1 MTSKEHLSDG
11 HEAEADEPVDE
22 HEASEVAVIGMA
34 GRFPGAKNLEEF
46 WRNLRNGVE
55 SVTFF
60 TPEEL
65 RADGAGAE
73 ELADPN
79 YVPAKAVL
87 EGVEEFDASYFDYNP
102 REAEMLDPQHR
113 VLLECAVEAFEDAGY
128 DPERFPGRISV
139 YAGVSAGSYLTANLA
154 SRADLIERVGAY
166 QVDIG
171 NHGEFVPTTIS
182 FKLNLKGPSIN
193 VQTACSTSLVAVHA
207 ACQSLLNGES
217 DMALA
222 GGGSITF
229 PHKEG
234 YLYQEEGIMSPDG
247 HCRAFDAAARG
258 TVGGEGAGLVVLKRL
273 SDARADGDRI
283 HAVIKGSAVNNDG
296 SLKVG
301 FTAPSVDG
309 QAEVISE
316 ALALAGVE
324 AETITYVETHGT
336 ATPLGDPIEVAALT
350 QAFRAGTQRRGFC
363 AIGSLKS
370 NVGHLDA
377 GAGIAGLIKTVLAL
391 KHGEIPP
398 SLHYERPN
406 PKIDFE
412 KSPFFVNARLTP
424 WEPADAPRR
433 AGVSS
438 FGIGGTNAHVILE
451 ESPPDPPSGE
461 TRPAQLLVLSART
474 STALEAAT
482 ANLGEYLNAHADANL
497 ADVAYT
503 LQTGRREFAHRRV
516 LVASDAADAAA
527 ALDARDPQ
535 RLLTNFQEPRHRPN
549 VFMFPGQGAQHAGM
563 SQGLYEAEPLF
574 RELIDRQAELLRPRL
589 GLDLRDVLYPAEAGA
604 EEAARLLKQTF
615 VTQPALFV
623 VEYALARLWMS
634 WGVRPA
640 AMIGHSV
647 GEYVAACLAGVFTA
661 DDALTLV
668 AERGRLM
675 QQLPAGQMLAVP
687 LSEREVNALLPPGL
701 SLAAVNAPDSCV
713 VAGAAEA
720 VGEFQSALGR
730 REIDSR
736 LLHTSHAFHSEMME
750 PMLGEFAELVR
761 RVKPSAPRIPFVSN
775 VTGTWVTT
783 AEATDPRY
791 WARHLR
797 QTVRF
802 DAGLRELLRE
812 SERILLEVGPG
823 HTLSGYARQH
833 PEKSAGQVILTSMRH
848 PRERRTDVETLL
860 TTLGKFWL
868 AGGRVDWSGFN
879 AGEQRRR
886 VTLPT
891 YPFERK
897 RYYVEPHAAPTREAT
912 TARRAA
918 LRKNPVAEWFY
929 VPSWKRLPPP
939 GAAVRGES
947 RPGWLVMADE
957 CGLGAELAARLAAA
971 GDGVV
976 TVRAGERF
984 VKVGERDYT
993 IDPRRKE
1000 DYQTLL
1006 GALAAERMT
1015 PERIVHL
1022 WGVTADEE
1030 SPAENAEFERAQELG
1045 LYSLIFLTQA
1055 LAENSEATRPRL
1067 TVVTNHA
1074 QEVGDGDVLRPEK
1087 ATVLAA
1093 CRVIPQEHP
1102 GIDCRAIDVS
1112 VPPAGSFGRER
1123 LAAQLASEVTAD
1135 GGDTTIAYRGRH
1147 RWAQTFER
1155 VETFETFEP
1164 FESVPPEESST
1175 RLRERGVYLI
1185 TGGLSGVALVLAGYL
1200 ARAARARLVLT
1211 GRGGLPERDEWDS
1224 WLASHGEDDE
1234 VSHRIGRVRELEAS
1248 GAEVLVL
1255 RADVSDVG
1263 QMRAALDH
1271 AERRFGAL
1279 DGVIHGAA
1287 LNGDDVDKEIAAMTP
1302 ADCERHFRVKARGL
1316 LVLEEILRD
1325 REVDFCLVLSSLSS
1339 VLGGLNFTAYAASNI
1354 FVDALVQRHNQRGR
1368 DNWTSVNWDGWNLD
1382 GAADEKQSRLSKVEE
1397 LWILPH
1403 EGAEA
1408 FGRILSMPPAS
1419 QVVVS
1424 TGDLQSRLDRW
1435 VKPSPAAVAEP
1446 EQRIEASEM
1455 HARPELASAYVAPE
1469 NELEQEVAGI
1479 WQELL
1484 GIRQVGIDD
1493 NFFDLGGHSLLA
1505 TMVISRL
1512 RKSFGVELQLRDI
1525 FESPTVGG
1533 LSLVVAQR
1541 VIERHEKQNIAQL
1554 LDELPGVELSAS
1566 PNSL

>member
-1 MTSKEHLSDG
+1 MMSREHLTDG
-11 HEAEADEPVDE
+11 HEAEANAPGDE
-22 HEASEVAVIGMA
+22 HEASEVAIIGMA

-46 WRNLRNGVE
+46 WRNLKNGVE

-65 RADGAGAE
+65 RSDGVGAE
-73 ELADPN
+73 ELADPD

-87 EGVEEFDASYFDYNP
+87 EDVELFDASYFDYNP

-273 SDARADGDRI
+273 SDARADGDTI

-316 ALALAGVE
+316 ALALAGVD

-336 ATPLGDPIEVAALT
+336 ATPLGDPIEIAALT
-350 QAFRAGTQRRGFC
+350 QAFRAGTQKRGFC

-377 GAGIAGLIKTVLAL
+377 GAGVAGLIKTVLAL

-412 KSPFFVNARLTP
+412 KSPFFVNARLTR
-424 WEPADAPRR
+424 WETAPAPRR

-474 STALEAAT
+474 SAALEAAT
-482 ANLGEYLNAHADANL
+482 ANLGEYLSAHGDANL

-503 LQTGRREFAHRRV
+503 LQAGRREFAHRRV
-516 LVASDAADAAA
+516 LVARDADDAAA
-527 ALDARDPQ
+527 SLSSRDPQ

-574 RELIDRQAELLRPRL
+574 REQVDRHAELLRPRL
-589 GLDLRDVLYPAEAGA
+589 GLDLRDVLYPTEAGA

-615 VTQPALFV
+615 ITQPALFV

-647 GEYVAACLAGVFTA
+647 GEYVAACLAGVLPA
-661 DDALTLV
+661 DDALMLV

-675 QQLPAGQMLAVP
+675 QQLPAGLMLAVP
-687 LSEREVNALLPPGL
+687 LPDKEVNALLPPGL
-701 SLAAVNAPDSCV
+701 SLAAVNTPNSCV

-720 VGEFQSALGR
+720 VSEFQAALGR
-730 REIDSR
+730 RELDSQ

-750 PMLGEFAELVR
+750 PILGEFAELVR
-761 RVKPSAPRIPFVSN
+761 GVKLSAPRIPFVSN
-775 VTGTWVTT
+775 VTGTWISG

-802 DAGLRELLRE
+802 AKGIGELLRE

-823 HTLSGYARQH
+823 HTLSGYAKQH
-833 PEKSAGQVILTSMRH
+833 PEQNVGQVILTSMRH
-848 PRERRTDVETLL
+848 PRDRRTDVETLL

-868 AGGRVDWSGFN
+868 AGGQVDWSGFT
-879 AGEQRRR
+879 ADEQRRR

-897 RYYVEPHAAPTREAT
+897 RYYVEPQPATREAT
-912 TARRAA
+912 TAGRAA
-918 LRKNPVAEWFY
+918 LRKNPVADWFY
-929 VPSWKRLPPP
+929 LPSWKRLPLP
-939 GAAVRGES
+939 GAAERGGQRDS
-947 RPGWLVMADE
+947 RLGWLVMADE
-957 CGLGAELAARLAAA
+957 CGLGAELAARLAAE
-971 GDGVV
+971 GDEVV

-984 VKVGERDYT
+984 MKVGERAYT

-1006 GALAAERMT
+1006 GALAAERLT
-1015 PERIVHL
+1015 PERVAHL
-1022 WGVTADEE
+1022 WGVTGGEE
-1030 SPAENAEFERAQELG
+1030 ASAGAGEFTRAQELG

-1055 LAENSEATRPRL
+1055 LAENSEGPPPRL

-1087 ATVLAA
+1087 ATVMAA

-1102 GIDCRAIDVS
+1102 GIACRTIDVS
-1112 VPPAGSFGRER
+1112 VPPAGSDRRER
-1123 LAAQLASEVTAD
+1123 LAAQLTSELTAD
-1135 GGDTTIAYRGRH
+1135 AADVTTAYRGRH
-1147 RWAQTFER
+1147 RWVQTFEP
-1155 VETFETFEP
+1155 VEAG
-1164 FESVPPEESST
+1164 PPEESAT
-1175 RLRERGVYLI
+1175 RLRERGVYVI

-1200 ARAARARLVLT
+1200 ASAARARLVLT

-1224 WLASHGEDDE
+1224 WLAAHGEDEE
-1234 VSHRIGRVRELEAS
+1234 VSHRIGRVRELEAL

-1255 RADVSDVG
+1255 RADVSDEG

-1279 DGVIHGAA
+1279 HGVIHGAA
-1287 LNGDDVDKEIAAMTP
+1287 LNGDDVDKEIAVMTP

-1316 LVLEEILRD
+1316 LVLEEVLRG

-1354 FVDALVQRHNQRGR
+1354 FVDALVQRHNQQGR
-1368 DNWTSVNWDGWNLD
+1368 DNWTSVNWDGWNID
-1382 GAADEKQSRLSKVEE
+1382 GVADEKQARSSRVEQ

-1424 TGDLQSRLDRW
+1424 TGDLQTRLGRW
-1435 VKPSPAAVAEP
+1435 VTHSAAAVAEP
-1446 EQRIEASEM
+1446 EQRVEASEL

-1469 NELEQEVAGI
+1469 NELEQEVADI
-1479 WQELL
+1479 WQEML
-1484 GIRQVGIDD
+1484 GIRQVGIHD
-1493 NFFDLGGHSLLA
+1493 NFFELGGHSLLA

-1541 VIERHEKQNIAQL
+1541 VIEHHDKQNIAQL
-1554 LDELPGVELSAS
+1554 LEELPGVELSAS

>member
-11 HEAEADEPVDE
+11 YEAEVAEPFDE
-22 HEASEVAVIGMA
+22 HEASEVAIIGMA

-46 WRNLRNGVE
+46 WRNLKNGVE

-65 RADGAGAE
+65 RADGADAE

-87 EGVEEFDASYFDYNP
+87 EDVELFDASYFDYNP

-128 DPERFPGRISV
+128 DPERFPGRVSV

-193 VQTACSTSLVAVHA
+193 IQTACSTSLVAVHA

-234 YLYQEEGIMSPDG
+234 YIYQEEGIMSPDG

-273 SDARADGDRI
+273 VDARADGDRI

-336 ATPLGDPIEVAALT
+336 ATPLGDPIEIAALT

-377 GAGIAGLIKTVLAL
+377 GAGVAGLIKTVLAL

-424 WEPADAPRR
+424 WETAPAPRR

-451 ESPPDPPSGE
+451 EPPPDPPSGE

-482 ANLGEYLNAHADANL
+482 ANLGEYLSAHLDTNL

-516 LVASDAADAAA
+516 LVARDAEDAVA
-527 ALDARDPQ
+527 ALNARDPQ

-574 RELIDRQAELLRPRL
+574 REQVDRHAELLRPRL

-634 WGVRPA
+634 WGVRPS

-647 GEYVAACLAGVFTA
+647 GEYVAACLAGVLA
-661 DDALTLV
+661 PDDALVLV

-675 QQLPAGQMLAVP
+675 QQLSTGQMLAVP
-687 LSEREVNALLPPGL
+687 LPEKEVNALLPPGL
-701 SLAAVNAPDSCV
+701 SLATVNTPNSCV

-720 VGEFQSALGR
+720 VNEFQSALASRGL
-730 REIDSR
+730 DSQ

-750 PMLGEFAELVR
+750 PMLGEFTELVR
-761 RVKPSAPRIPFVSN
+761 GLKLSAPRIPFVSN
-775 VTGTWVTT
+775 VTGTWIST
-783 AEATDPRY
+783 AEATDSRY

-802 DAGLRELLRE
+802 DAGLGELLRE

-833 PEKSAGQVILTSMRH
+833 PEKSVGQVILTSMRH
-848 PRERRTDVETLL
+848 PRDGRTDVETLL

-868 AGGRVDWSGFN
+868 AGGQVDWSGFN
-879 AGEQRRR
+879 ADEQRRR

-897 RYYVEPHAAPTREAT
+897 RYYVEPRPATREET
-912 TARRAA
+912 TTVGRAA
-918 LRKNPVAEWFY
+918 LRKKPIADWFY
-929 VPSWKRLPPP
+929 LPSWKRMPLP
-939 GAAVRGES
+939 GAAGRARGS
-947 RPGWLVMADE
+947 RLGWLVMADE

-971 GDGVV
+971 GDEVV
-976 TVRAGERF
+976 TVHAGERF
-984 VKVGERDYT
+984 MKVSERAYT
-993 IDPRRKE
+993 IDARRKE

-1006 GALAAERMT
+1006 GALAAERLT
-1015 PERIVHL
+1015 PERVVHL

-1030 SPAENAEFERAQELG
+1030 PATVDEGLERAQELG
-1045 LYSLIFLTQA
+1045 LYSLLFLTQA
-1055 LAENSEATRPRL
+1055 LTENSEGPRPRL

-1074 QEVGDGDVLRPEK
+1074 QEVSDGDVPRPEK
-1087 ATVLAA
+1087 ATVMAA

-1102 GIDCRAIDVS
+1102 GIACRIIDVS
-1112 VPPAGSFGRER
+1112 VPPAGSDRRER
-1123 LAAQLASEVTAD
+1123 LAAQLTSEVTAD

-1147 RWAQTFER
+1147 RWVQ
-1155 VETFETFEP
+1155 TFEP
-1164 FESVPPEESST
+1164 FEPFESAPPEESST

-1185 TGGLSGVALVLAGYL
+1185 TGGLSGVALVLAEHL
-1200 ARAARARLVLT
+1200 AREARARLVLT
-1211 GRGGLPERDEWDS
+1211 GRGGLPERDEWDA

-1234 VSHRIGRVRELEAS
+1234 VSYRIGRVRELEALGS
-1248 GAEVLVL
+1248 EVLVL
-1255 RADVSDVG
+1255 RADVSDEG
-1263 QMRAALDH
+1263 QMRAALEH
-1271 AERRFGAL
+1271 VERRFGAL

-1316 LVLEEILRD
+1316 LVLEEVLRG
-1325 REVDFCLVLSSLSS
+1325 REIDFCLVLSSLSS

-1354 FVDALVQRHNQRGR
+1354 FVDALVQRHNQEGR

-1382 GAADEKQSRLSKVEE
+1382 GAAEERQSRRSKVEQ

-1424 TGDLQSRLDRW
+1424 TGDLQSRLARW
-1435 VKPSPAAVAEP
+1435 VKPSPSAVEEP
-1446 EQRIEASEM
+1446 SQRIEASEL

-1469 NELEQEVAGI
+1469 NELEQEVADI

-1484 GIRQVGIDD
+1484 GIRQVGIHD

-1525 FESPTVGG
+1525 FESPTIGG

-1541 VIERHEKQNIAQL
+1541 VIEHHDKQNIAQL

>member
-1 MTSKEHLSDG
+1 M
-11 HEAEADEPVDE
+11 
-22 HEASEVAVIGMA
+22 
-34 GRFPGAKNLEEF
+34 
-46 WRNLRNGVE
+46 
-55 SVTFF
+55 
-60 TPEEL
+60 
-65 RADGAGAE
+65 
-73 ELADPN
+73 
-79 YVPAKAVL
+79 VL
-87 EGVEEFDASYFDYNP
+87 IIDD
-102 REAEMLDPQHR
+102 
-113 VLLECAVEAFEDAGY
+113 LL
-128 DPERFPGRISV
+128 
-139 YAGVSAGSYLTANLA
+139 L
-154 SRADLIERVGAY
+154 
-166 QVDIG
+166 
-171 NHGEFVPTTIS
+171 
-182 FKLNLKGPSIN
+182 
-193 VQTACSTSLVAVHA
+193 
-207 ACQSLLNGES
+207 
-217 DMALA
+217 
-222 GGGSITF
+222 GGF
-229 PHKEG
+229 
-234 YLYQEEGIMSPDG
+234 Q
-247 HCRAFDAAARG
+247 F
-258 TVGGEGAGLVVLKRL
+258 VLKRL
-273 SDARADGDRI
+273 ADAVSDGDFI

-336 ATPLGDPIEVAALT
+336 ATPLGDPIEIAALT
-350 QAFRAGTQRRGFC
+350 QAFRAGTQKRSFC

-424 WEPADAPRR
+424 WETDGAPRR

-482 ANLGEYLNAHADANL
+482 ANLGEYLGAHGDANL

-503 LQTGRREFAHRRV
+503 LQTGRREFAHRRA
-516 LVASDAADAAA
+516 LVARDAEDAAA
-527 ALDARDPQ
+527 ALGARDSQ

-574 RELIDRQAELLRPRL
+574 REQVERHAELLRPRL
-589 GLDLRDVLYPAEAGA
+589 GLDLRDVLYSAEAGA

-647 GEYVAACLAGVFTA
+647 GEYVAACLAGVLA
-661 DDALTLV
+661 AEDALVLV

-675 QQLPAGQMLAVP
+675 QQLPAGLMLAVP
-687 LSEREVNALLPPGL
+687 LPEREVNALLPPGL
-701 SLAAVNAPDSCV
+701 SLAAVNTPNSCV
-713 VAGAAEA
+713 VAGAAET
-720 VGEFQSALGR
+720 VSEFQTALGR
-730 REIDSR
+730 RGLDSQ

-750 PMLGEFAELVR
+750 PMLGEFAQLVR
-761 RVKPSAPRIPFVSN
+761 GVKLSAPRIPFVSN
-775 VTGTWVTT
+775 VTGTWITGS
-783 AEATDPRY
+783 EATDPRY

-802 DAGLRELLRE
+802 DAGLGELLRE

-833 PEKSAGQVILTSMRH
+833 PEKSVGQVILTSMRH
-848 PRERRTDVETLL
+848 PRDGRTDVETLL

-868 AGGRVDWSGFN
+868 AGGQVDWSGFN
-879 AGEQRRR
+879 ADEQRRR

-897 RYYVEPHAAPTREAT
+897 RYFVEPQPATREAK
-912 TARRAA
+912 TAGRAA
-918 LRKNPVAEWFY
+918 LRKNPVTDWFY
-929 VPSWKRLPPP
+929 LPSWKRMPLP
-939 GAAVRGES
+939 GAAARAHDS
-947 RPGWLVMADE
+947 RLGWLVLADE

-971 GDGVV
+971 GGEVV

-984 VKVGERDYT
+984 MKVGERAYT

-1006 GALAAERMT
+1006 GALAAERLT
-1015 PERIVHL
+1015 PERVAHL
-1022 WGVTADEE
+1022 WGVTGDEGP
-1030 SPAENAEFERAQELG
+1030 PASDDVFERAQELG

-1055 LAENSEATRPRL
+1055 LTENSEGPRPRL

-1087 ATVLAA
+1087 ATVMAA

-1102 GIDCRAIDVS
+1102 GIFCHTIDVS
-1112 VPPAGSFGRER
+1112 VPPAGSDRRER
-1123 LAAQLASEVTAD
+1123 LAAQLTSELTAD
-1135 GGDTTIAYRGRH
+1135 AGATTTAYRGRH
-1147 RWAQTFER
+1147 RWVQ
-1155 VETFETFEP
+1155 TFEP
-1164 FESVPPEESST
+1164 FEPLESGPPEESPT
-1175 RLRERGVYLI
+1175 RLRERGVYVI
-1185 TGGLSGVALVLAGYL
+1185 TGGLSGVALVLAGHL

-1211 GRGGLPERDEWDS
+1211 GRGGLPERDAWDA
-1224 WLASHGEDDE
+1224 WLAAHGEDDE
-1234 VSHRIGRVRELEAS
+1234 VSYRIGRVRELEAL

-1255 RADVSDVG
+1255 RADVSDEA

-1279 DGVIHGAA
+1279 HGVIHGAA

-1316 LVLEEILRD
+1316 LVLEEVLRN

-1354 FVDALVQRHNQRGR
+1354 FVDALVQRHNQEGR

-1382 GAADEKQSRLSKVEE
+1382 GAAEEKQSRRSRVEQ

-1408 FGRILSMPPAS
+1408 FGRILSMPPVS

-1424 TGDLQSRLDRW
+1424 TGDLQTRLDRW

-1446 EQRIEASEM
+1446 EQRIEASEL
-1455 HARPELASAYVAPE
+1455 HARPELSSAYVAPE
-1469 NELEQEVAGI
+1469 NELEQEVADI
-1479 WQELL
+1479 WQEML
-1484 GIRQVGIDD
+1484 GIRQVGIHD

-1541 VIERHEKQNIAQL
+1541 VIEHHDQQNIAQL
-1554 LDELPGVELSAS
+1554 LDELPDVGLSAS